1 VLESRIH
8 GGLKNF
14 KKNMNLAEYEGIMEE
29 LEELRELSEELPII
43 VEGRRDEEALRRLGI
58 DAKFFYTSSSPFCEL
73 CDTIAEKYAD
83 VILFTDMDRAGH
95 KLAKRLKNYLSRRSV
110 RINEKYRLSL
120 LSKLDTH
127 QVENLYKRLS
137 RVEGQFF
144 RF

>member
-1 VLESRIH
+1 MTM
-8 GGLKNF
+8 NF
-14 KKNMNLAEYEGIMEE
+14 TEYEGIMEE

-58 DAKFFYTSSSPFCEL
+58 DAKFFYISSSPFYEL
-73 CDTIAEKYAD
+73 CDAIAEEYSD

-95 KLAKRLKNYLSRRSV
+95 KLTRRLKNYLSQRSV